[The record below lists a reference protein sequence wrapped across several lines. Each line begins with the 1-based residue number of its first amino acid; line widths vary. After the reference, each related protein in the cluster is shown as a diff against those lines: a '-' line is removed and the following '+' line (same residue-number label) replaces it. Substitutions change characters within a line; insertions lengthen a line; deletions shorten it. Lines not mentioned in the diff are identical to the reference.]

1 MILLRATVSG
11 RRPCTGTSMAVASKT
26 TPRQS
31 QEVQEV
37 NQLMSAHCGA
47 SLVVGVRMAINK
59 CRNSSSFSSLL
70 FLLVSFPP
78 LSFLFSSLLAFPI
91 LSPLLSSPRFL
102 SNLLCLLFLVSSV
115 SSLLTPLSS
124 PPLRSPRP
132 SQAGSK
138 ICFSLVKLVLQFG
151 GAPPKNPP
159 GGPPKA
165 AARVW
170 RHGRRG
176 LRKPPGELLK
186 K

>member
-1 MILLRATVSG
+1 MVTSDFMILLRATVSG

-47 SLVVGVRMAINK
+47 GLVVGAYGDQQMSQQFVFL
-59 CRNSSSFSSLL
+59 FSSPL

-102 SNLLCLLFLVSSV
+102 SNLLRLLFLVSSV
-115 SSLLTPLSS
+115 SSLLTPLFS

-132 SQAGSK
+132 SS
-138 ICFSLVKLVLQFG
+138 
-151 GAPPKNPP
+151 
-159 GGPPKA
+159 
-165 AARVW
+165 
-170 RHGRRG
+170 
-176 LRKPPGELLK
+176 GEQN
-186 K
+186 

>member
-1 MILLRATVSG
+1 
-11 RRPCTGTSMAVASKT
+11 
-26 TPRQS
+26 
-31 QEVQEV
+31 
-37 NQLMSAHCGA
+37 MSAHCGA

-138 ICFSLVKLVLQFG
+138 ICFFLVKLVLQFG
-151 GAPPKNPP
+151 GGSPQESSWRATES
-159 GGPPKA
+159 GRA
-165 AARVW
+165 CVW